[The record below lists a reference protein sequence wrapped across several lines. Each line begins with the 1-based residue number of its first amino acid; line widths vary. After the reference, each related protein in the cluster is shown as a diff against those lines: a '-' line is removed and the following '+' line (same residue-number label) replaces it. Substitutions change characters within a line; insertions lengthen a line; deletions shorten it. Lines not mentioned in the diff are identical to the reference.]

1 VSTTSRSIRLVSGF
15 NLRRFRLRALRRR
28 RNSHAGV
35 AKGHRISPPAQPLR
49 IVRIIVGVLV
59 SLARRGEDEGKAGRK
74 RGGDRETGA
83 LLNRALIRFS
93 EIIPL

>member
-1 VSTTSRSIRLVSGF
+1 
-15 NLRRFRLRALRRR
+15 
-28 RNSHAGV
+28 
-35 AKGHRISPPAQPLR
+35 
-49 IVRIIVGVLV
+49 VGVLV